1 MGYEMDIDVNKITE
15 QDNGSE
21 YITYL
26 TTVDQRKVLGCIFQV
41 WLPKIDYMSAESLK
55 DNIIHSIALA
65 CETFEWKKNATLS
78 KRCKSIFDY
87 IQKGIYTKES
97 LMKIVTNTILS
108 SEGFGLKV

>member
-1 MGYEMDIDVNKITE
+1 MDIDVNKITE

-41 WLPKIDYMSAESLK
+41 WLPKIDYMSVDSLK
-55 DNIIHSIALA
+55 DNILNSIELA
-65 CETFEWKKNATLS
+65 RETLEWKKNATLN
-78 KRCKSIFDY
+78 KRCKSIYNY
-87 IQKGIYTKES
+87 IQKGIYKRES

-108 SEGFGLKV
+108 SDGFGLKV